1 MLPQRPFGKTD
12 MRVSPLGLGTVKLG
26 RDKGVKYPA
35 SFKIPSDSDA
45 LNLIAQAKDFGI
57 NLIDTAPAYGNSEE
71 RLGTLLKGQRNDWLI
86 CSKVGEEFDGST
98 AESSFDFSP
107 EHTRLSIER
116 SLKRLNTDVIDMV
129 LVHSDGND
137 VDIINR
143 YGILD
148 VLQEIK
154 QQGLIRAFGMSTKTV
169 AGGLL
174 AAEQSDCAMVTHNLA
189 YRDEEAVINYCQQH
203 GKAVLLKKAL
213 ASGHIVQGDSNTDPI
228 QSSMDFIFSNP
239 GVTSAIVGTINPK
252 HLLDNV
258 EKAAR
263 ALGEMKGQR

>member
-1 MLPQRPFGKTD
+1 MLLHRPFGNTD
-12 MRVSPLGLGTVKLG
+12 MQVSPLGLGTVKFG

-35 SFKIPSDSDA
+35 SFKIPSDSEA
-45 LNLIAQAKDFGI
+45 LNLIAQAKDLGI

-71 RLGTLLKGQRNDWLI
+71 RLGTLLKGQRNDWLV
-86 CSKVGEEFDGST
+86 CSKVGEEFDNNTG
-98 AESSFDFSP
+98 ASSFNFSP
-107 EHTRLSIER
+107 EHTRVSIER

-143 YGILD
+143 YGTLD

-169 AGGLL
+169 EGGLL
-174 AAEQSDCAMVTHNLA
+174 AAAQSDCAMITHNLA
-189 YRDEEAVINYCQQH
+189 YQEELAVIDYCRQH

-213 ASGHIVQGDSNTDPI
+213 ASGHIVSADTNSDPI

-239 GVTSAIVGTINPK
+239 GVTSAIIGTITPQ
-252 HLLDNV
+252 HLVDNV

-263 ALGEMKGQR
+263 ALGELRGK